1 MTGAGIEFAAIMQAG
16 GWKSPVMPA
25 RYGERL
31 QARRGAMAKLAAMRD
46 R

>member
-16 GWKSPVMPA
+16 GWKSPAMPA

-31 QARRGAMAKLAAMRD
+31 QARRCAMAKLAAMRD